1 MDKELD
7 QYFEGYDMDEAQNKQ
22 EYQEQARIVSEKFED
37 KLRRVGKNLRFAQ
50 DLIALFAYFMDAHV
64 GWQRKVVIVA
74 ALLYFISPIDAIPD
88 LAPFVGYLDDFGVIT
103 AVTAFMATEL
113 KPYYLEVETPSGSPE
128 EN

>member
-7 QYFEGYDMDEAQNKQ
+7 QFFEGYDIDEAKDEQ
-22 EYQEQARIVSEKFED
+22 EYLKQAHIVSEKFDD

-64 GWQRKVVIVA
+64 GWQRKAVIVA

-88 LAPFVGYLDDFGVIT
+88 LVPFVGISTTSV
-103 AVTAFMATEL
+103 
-113 KPYYLEVETPSGSPE
+113 
-128 EN
+128 